1 MAFADEKSLR
11 DRSAGIGGVV
21 VVHAGLAAL
30 LVLGLSTE
38 VTKQIFTGPLPTREF
53 KDPPPPPPPEP
64 RQPQP
69 RQQAPANPVVTPPVP
84 IPMPPK
90 PNLFETTIE
99 LPPLSDDLRLT
110 PLPKGPIEPPAPPAP
125 AFDPVPAMPR
135 NDAASWVTDND
146 YKSRWIREGMT
157 GTARFRLEIAANGR
171 VSDCRITQSSGH
183 FALDEATC
191 SLITKRARFNAAKD
205 GSGAK
210 TTGTFSSSIRWQ
222 LPN

>member
-1 MAFADEKSLR
+1 MAFADEKSFR

-30 LVLGLSTE
+30 LVLGLNTE

-53 KDPPPPPPPEP
+53 KDPPPPPPPQP
-64 RQPQP
+64 PKPQP

-99 LPPLSDDLRLT
+99 LPPLSDTIRLT

-125 AFDPVPAMPR
+125 AFDPVPASPR

-183 FALDEATC
+183 SVLDEATC
-191 SLITKRARFNAAKD
+191 SLIAKRARFNAAKD
-205 GSGAK
+205 GSGAR

>member
-64 RQPQP
+64 PKPQP

-99 LPPLSDDLRLT
+99 LPPLSNDLRLT

-157 GTARFRLEIAANGR
+157 GTAQFRLEIAANGR
-171 VSDCRITQSSGH
+171 VSDCRITQSTGH
-183 FALDEATC
+183 VALDEATC

>member
-64 RQPQP
+64 PKPQP

-183 FALDEATC
+183 SALDEATC

-210 TTGTFSSSIRWQ
+210 TTGSFSSSIRWQ

>member
-38 VTKQIFTGPLPTREF
+38 VTKEIFSGPLPTREF

-64 RQPQP
+64 PKPQPQ
-69 RQQAPANPVVTPPVP
+69 QQAPANPVVTPPVP

-90 PNLFETTIE
+90 PNMIETTIE
-99 LPPLSDDLRLT
+99 LPPLSDNIRLT
-110 PLPKGPIEPPAPPAP
+110 PLPKIPVEPPAPPAP
-125 AFDPVPAMPR
+125 AFDPLPASPR
-135 NDAASWVTDND
+135 NNASSWVTDND

-171 VSDCRITQSSGH
+171 VSDCRITQSTGH
-183 FALDEATC
+183 VALDEATC
-191 SLITKRARFNAAKD
+191 SLIAKRARFNAAKD

-210 TTGTFSSSIRWQ
+210 TTGSFSSSIRWQ